1 MSKVVITGQDLTVEQ
16 IVAVCRECAPLELSE
31 ETKKSVLESRQIV
44 DDLIAEEK
52 VVYGITTGFGKFSDV
67 VISQDQC
74 KDLQK
79 NLIITHAV
87 GAGNP
92 FTKDIARGIML
103 LRINNLAKGFSGI
116 RLETL
121 QTMVDMLNKGVT
133 PIIPEKGSLGASG
146 DLAPLSHMVLPM
158 IGLGLAEYEGEVL
171 PGAEAMARAGIPTI
185 ELSAKEGL
193 ALNNGTQAM
202 TSAGTLAL
210 YDALNLLKVADI
222 TAALDFEAQNGVVDA
237 LDHRVH
243 DVRPHS
249 GQLATARNL

>member
-158 IGLGLAEYEGEVL
+158 IGPWPCRVRGRSSSGCRGNGKSRN
-171 PGAEAMARAGIPTI
+171 PDDRIT
-185 ELSAKEGL
+185 AKEGL
-193 ALNNGTQAM
+193 ARTM
-202 TSAGTLAL
+202 VHSYDFRRYSCTL
-210 YDALNLLKVADI
+210 
-222 TAALDFEAQNGVVDA
+222 
-237 LDHRVH
+237 
-243 DVRPHS
+243 
-249 GQLATARNL
+249 